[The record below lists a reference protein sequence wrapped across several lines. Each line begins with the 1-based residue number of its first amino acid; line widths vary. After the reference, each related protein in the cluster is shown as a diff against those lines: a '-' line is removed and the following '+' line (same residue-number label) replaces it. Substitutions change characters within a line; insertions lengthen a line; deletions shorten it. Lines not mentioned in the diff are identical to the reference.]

1 MKGDVKM
8 KCPICGADAAEIEFK
23 AGKGKFN
30 VKAAIVGG
38 LLTGGIGA
46 VAGFKDRIATK
57 GYIACRGCGYDQF
70 LSVDPSL
77 VLETEKMEQIEQSI
91 YYPFDISLN
100 EVLGK
105 ITQNANE
112 QGIVVRARL
121 DEVNRAPGGQA
132 LASYPCLI
140 IEHPD
145 HPVDYL
151 KFCIQKN
158 VDGNRCMFT
167 PYVFGCSTQIQMKN
181 YNDSNS
187 GQSAGGLAIAA
198 LEMLGG
204 GKKAVMTGYG
214 FGSEVGKYVS
224 TSIIKS
230 INNSKMDACA
240 LQWEQIWYGEVS
252 NVISSVLA

>member
-1 MKGDVKM
+1 M

-70 LSVDPSL
+70 LSVDL
-77 VLETEKMEQIEQSI
+77 
-91 YYPFDISLN
+91 SLN

-204 GKKAVMTGYG
+204 VKRAVMTGYG